1 MRIEDILLENC
12 VISEIQSKTKKG
24 VLNELI
30 GVLKEANLISS
41 AQDAL
46 RVIEEREK
54 FGSTGIGD
62 GVAIPHGKMK
72 GIDTF
77 LCAFGRS
84 LDGIDFDAV
93 DKKPVHLFFLIIAPE
108 NSVSIH
114 LKLLSRITKILR
126 DSLFR
131 KKLMELKSAHEIY
144 LHIIEEDKKI

>member
-84 LDGIDFDAV
+84 PDGIDFDAV
-93 DKKPVHLFFLIIAPE
+93 DKKPVHLFFLLIAPE

>member
-12 VISEIQSKTKKG
+12 VISEIQSKTKKD

-41 AQDAL
+41 VQDAL

-72 GIDTF
+72 GIDTV
-77 LCAFGRS
+77 LCVFGRS